1 MSFNYTLRRHFH
13 KATKKR
19 GSSFPTY
26 FSLSNYRIVF
36 NPVTQKQWQY
46 LFNNNNKKQKPV
58 SLKGLELLM
67 KSEWEKRGRRALM
80 LNFTEIF
87 WTTWSEAG
95 SPHVIDLIRTV
106 GGRKEDFGAM
116 ET

>member
-1 MSFNYTLRRHFH
+1 
-13 KATKKR
+13 
-19 GSSFPTY
+19 
-26 FSLSNYRIVF
+26 
-36 NPVTQKQWQY
+36 
-46 LFNNNNKKQKPV
+46 
-58 SLKGLELLM
+58 
-67 KSEWEKRGRRALM
+67 M